1 MGKEPLHHVVVTDYN
16 RDYKVSA
23 LVEAG
28 ADVAIKDFMG
38 RTPVDLARDTNE
50 QIFIFLLKT
59 WQKSVVAEQ

>member
-1 MGKEPLHHVVVTDYN
+1 MGKEPLHRVVVTDYN

-38 RTPVDLARDTNE
+38 RLPVDLARDTNE
-50 QIFIFLLKT
+50 HIFIFLFKT